1 MRRLLLVLPFIV
13 AACDAA
19 VTDPR
24 PVAETAVVAST
35 AARAASAA
43 TCTLYDGTY
52 ARGFNEFGY
61 NYCARNFV
69 GVFGGWCA
77 AYNAKIGQPVDW
89 TCASLSSVD
98 YDYRPF
104 ANDHLVMKWNA
115 EWDRGNAE
123 KWLKPPYDAWE
134 DNEWNG
140 MRPGGSKYTEHFK
153 TKWSADCAAGVTP
166 TTGGYCIWGPFYVTM
181 DQGMDPDHL
190 HWWAAHALP
199 AGYGN

>member
-1 MRRLLLVLPFIV
+1 MKRLLLALPIIL
-13 AACDAA
+13 AACESA

-24 PVAETAVVAST
+24 PIAETAVGAASAT
-35 AARAASAA
+35 RSASAA
-43 TCTLYDGTY
+43 TCVLYDGTY

-77 AYNAKIGQPVDW
+77 KNNGDW
-89 TCASLSSVD
+89 TCGGSD
-98 YDYRPF
+98 Y

-123 KWLKPPYDAWE
+123 GWTKPPYAAWE

-140 MRPGGSKYTEHFK
+140 MRPGGSRYTEHFK
-153 TKWSADCAAGVTP
+153 TKWSAECVAGVTP
-166 TTGGYCIWGPFYVTM
+166 VGSYCIWGQFEVLM

-190 HWWAAHALP
+190 HWWAAHATP
-199 AGYGN
+199 TGYGR